1 MSDSWSNFLLN
12 WAKWFCRVGFDNK
25 IKTLHQ
31 IVRDLRQIQRF
42 TQLEEIEIELKQKIH
57 IYLN

>member
-12 WAKWFCRVGFDNK
+12 WVKWFCRVGFDNK

-42 TQLEEIEIELKQKIH
+42 TQLEEIQIELKQKIH
-57 IYLN
+57 I